1 MSKLAIFIWL
11 LNIIVDTLGHMAFK
25 RAAIIEHDGE
35 WDRWKQM
42 LSSWPLMIGIFCF
55 GLEFV
60 LWLILLSILPLSIG
74 VLLSAFNTVSIMIA
88 GRIIFKEM
96 LDPLRLVGIGLIT
109 IGVMLVGGYA

>member
-1 MSKLAIFIWL
+1 M
-11 LNIIVDTLGHMAFK
+11 V
-25 RAAIIEHDGE
+25 
-35 WDRWKQM
+35 
-42 LSSWPLMIGIFCF
+42 GIFCF

-74 VLLSAFNTVSIMIA
+74 VLLSAFNTVSIMMA

-96 LDPLRLVGIGLIT
+96 LDPLRLVGISLIT

>member
-1 MSKLAIFIWL
+1 
-11 LNIIVDTLGHMAFK
+11 MAFK
-25 RAAIIEHDGE
+25 RAEIIEHNNE
-35 WDRWKQM
+35 LDRWMQM
-42 LSSWPLMIGIFCF
+42 LRSWPLIIGIVCF

-74 VLLSAFNTVSIMIA
+74 VLLSAFNTVAIMIA